1 MQSSNSEK
9 NEPVPPGS
17 EVALGRCLV
26 EGDPAVTSLAR
37 RARRKAFGASL
48 ALETSLL
55 ALILIV
61 PLLTGVA
68 RPPLGKILQQ
78 NPIFLGA
85 WHAHGPVQQVAPPA
99 TVHPPSISNPFAEP
113 HPISGV
119 TVRPIYSEG
128 PEGPGSDIPGPYGP
142 GEIQVI
148 DLGRQP
154 LPVEPPRVVPPPQ
167 QEKRPVKVS
176 GGVMQAQL
184 ISRVEPRYPPLAVQT
199 RQSGTVVLHAI
210 ISRDGRIDALQVV
223 SGSPFFVQAAL
234 EAVRQWRYR
243 PTMLDGEP
251 VEVETTI
258 SVEFR
263 LQN

>member
-1 MQSSNSEK
+1 MQGSNSEK
-9 NEPVPPGS
+9 NDPVPAGS
-17 EVALGRCLV
+17 EVALGRCLM
-26 EGDPAVTSLAR
+26 EGDPAVTFLAR

-55 ALILIV
+55 ALLLIV

-68 RPPLGKILQQ
+68 RPPLGKLLQQ

-85 WHAHGPVQQVAPPA
+85 WRAQGPVQQVAPPV
-99 TVHPPSISNPFAEP
+99 TVHPPSISNPFAAL
-113 HPISGV
+113 HPISDV
-119 TVRPIYSEG
+119 TLSPIYSGEPEAPG
-128 PEGPGSDIPGPYGP
+128 PDIPGPYGP

-148 DLGRQP
+148 DLGRPP

>member
-9 NEPVPPGS
+9 NEPVPTGS
-17 EVALGRCLV
+17 EVALGRCLM

-37 RARRKAFGASL
+37 RARRKALGASL
-48 ALETSLL
+48 ARETSLL

-148 DLGRQP
+148 DLGRCRRNCRSSIHRGHFVIKHNLLRRALGEILHARFL
-154 LPVEPPRVVPPPQ
+154 LPDRTAQSRTSVLHRVVA
-167 QEKRPVKVS
+167 R
-176 GGVMQAQL
+176 
-184 ISRVEPRYPPLAVQT
+184 
-199 RQSGTVVLHAI
+199 
-210 ISRDGRIDALQVV
+210 RIDHRCPATR
-223 SGSPFFVQAAL
+223 A
-234 EAVRQWRYR
+234 
-243 PTMLDGEP
+243 
-251 VEVETTI
+251 
-258 SVEFR
+258 
-263 LQN
+263 